1 MEPYEMHK
9 KIQEA
14 IMVVEIYNL
23 ASTRIPSSSW
33 DAQIKKGL
41 VDLSEK
47 LYELSAGQGL
57 KADN

>member
-14 IMVVEIYNL
+14 IMVVDIYNL
-23 ASTRIPSSSW
+23 DSTRIPSSMW

-41 VDLSEK
+41 ADLSEK
-47 LYELSAGQGL
+47 LYELSAGQRVNAG
-57 KADN
+57 N